1 MKLLKLLR
9 KHWRILI
16 VLVYLIS
23 PIDLIPDA
31 LAPVGFAD
39 DLLVIIAALASYL
52 KQKQTEKMHEIAE
65 NKGDILEGEL
75 VDE

>member
-1 MKLLKLLR
+1 M
-9 KHWRILI
+9 
-16 VLVYLIS
+16 VYLLS

-31 LAPVGFAD
+31 LAPVGFSD

-52 KQKQTEKMHEIAE
+52 KQKQNQKMHEVAE
-65 NKGDILEGEL
+65 KDQDILEGEL